1 MALFFD
7 ACVQA
12 GRRRCALHE
21 PTARLVEVRLD
32 RIFAT
37 LKKRPLAVP
46 PLDSDRDDRLGY
58 GIVDYAAARQ
68 LVFRFMFSPY
78 LGVGRASP
86 TAAELASA
94 LAAVERGDGRPLW
107 ILQQPAQQTFRCDCS
122 GDDEQPLT
130 TPDDPSARAIACGE
144 AGLYLDT
151 VHELEA
157 HYNRM
162 AEGSSYADVWP
173 NRRARC
179 K

>member
-1 MALFFD
+1 MHLFFK

-12 GRRRCALHE
+12 GRHRCALHE
-21 PTARLVEVRLD
+21 PTAQLVESRLE
-32 RIFAT
+32 RIFAA

-46 PLDSDRDDRLGY
+46 PLDHDDKIGY

-68 LVFRFMFSPY
+68 TVFRFMFSPY
-78 LGVGRASP
+78 LGVGRKSP
-86 TAAELASA
+86 KATELASA

-107 ILQQPAQQTFRCDCS
+107 LLLQPVQQTFRCDCS
-122 GDDEQPLT
+122 GEEEPPLT

-144 AGLYLDT
+144 ADLYRDT
-151 VHELEA
+151 VHELED

-162 AEGSSYADVWP
+162 AQDSNYADVWP